1 MSYFLRIVDFI
12 LIVIELIILIKIC
25 RLDTLKGYI
34 IGFIVMCGF
43 LFISMLIT
51 EGINM
56 VLKEKI
62 SQKDKDK
69 ENKEV

>member
-1 MSYFLRIVDFI
+1 
-12 LIVIELIILIKIC
+12 
-25 RLDTLKGYI
+25 
-34 IGFIVMCGF
+34 
-43 LFISMLIT
+43 MLIT

-69 ENKEV
+69 ENKEVWI